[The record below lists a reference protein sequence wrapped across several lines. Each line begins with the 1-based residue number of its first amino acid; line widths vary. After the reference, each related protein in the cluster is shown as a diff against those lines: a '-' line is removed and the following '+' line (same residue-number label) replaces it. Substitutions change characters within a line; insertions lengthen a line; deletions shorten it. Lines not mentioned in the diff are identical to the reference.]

1 MAIMA
6 IWQLTNNYQNNN
18 SCPHN
23 MAYDPNSL
31 WLSSNVECERINTE
45 CVSFYNIFE
54 RGSSNQNLS
63 ILSK

>member
-1 MAIMA
+1 
-6 IWQLTNNYQNNN
+6 
-18 SCPHN
+18 

-63 ILSK
+63 ILSKWIIINSIYHYL